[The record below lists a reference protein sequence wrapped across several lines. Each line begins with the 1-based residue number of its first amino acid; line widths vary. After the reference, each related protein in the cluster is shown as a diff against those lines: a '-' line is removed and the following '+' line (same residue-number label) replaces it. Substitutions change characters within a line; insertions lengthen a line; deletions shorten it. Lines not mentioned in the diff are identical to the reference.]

1 MCKKNHNF
9 HAPQKVLQCNT
20 EVILPDMHQ
29 RSCETKTGTFH
40 TLKKCFCFLN
50 LMYSANHVFQ
60 SMLNLWPHDVC
71 LPLCLAKLLNL
82 GHMIVLLPPRNESFQ
97 MPWSLPFHMTYPCAS
112 FYCILSK
119 SQESHGALSPE
130 SLYSLVLVLT
140 TNYLKKWFYCCLF
153 VYCILFLFLFC
164 FVFINPNPSS

>member
-1 MCKKNHNF
+1 MCKKKNHNF

-20 EVILPDMHQ
+20 EVILPDLHQ

-40 TLKKCFCFLN
+40 TLKKCFCFLK

-82 GHMIVLLPPRNESFQ
+82 GHMIVLLPSRNESFQ

-112 FYCILSK
+112 FYCILSN
-119 SQESHGALSPE
+119 SQVSHGALSPE
-130 SLYSLVLVLT
+130 SLSSLILVLT
-140 TNYLKKWFYCCLF
+140 TNYLKKRFCCCCLF
-153 VYCILFLFLFC
+153 VYCFLFLFLFC
-164 FVFINPNPSS
+164 FYQP